1 MKKKKIDK
9 NKNWVLELEKVMSR
23 LRAPGGCPWDRE
35 QTHESLKRYLIEEAY
50 ELIDAV
56 DDADDEHMVEELG
69 DVLLQILFH
78 SQIAKEEK
86 RFDLQKVA
94 RVCCEKLIRRHPH
107 VFADQK
113 IKDSKAVIK
122 QWEDIKKNEKA
133 GQERKSILD
142 GIPRHLPALSQA
154 EKIQKKASKVGFD
167 WPEVDGV
174 VAKIDEEFIEVKEA
188 LKKGN
193 RKAIRGE
200 IGDLLFA
207 VVNLCRFQ
215 DESPEDVL
223 RNTIKKFYRRFQFIE
238 RALKKAGKPMDKT
251 SLEELDKLWNQ
262 AKRKDR

>member
-1 MKKKKIDK
+1 MKKKSVK

-23 LRAPGGCPWDRE
+23 LRGPGGCPWDRE
-35 QTHESLKRYLIEEAY
+35 QTHASLKRYLIEEAY

-56 DDADDEHMVEELG
+56 DDADDEHMMEELG

-86 RFDLQKVA
+86 RFDLQRVA
-94 RVCCEKLIRRHPH
+94 RICCEKLIRRHPH
-107 VFADQK
+107 VFDGQK
-113 IKDSKAVIK
+113 IKDSQAVIR
-122 QWEDIKKNEKA
+122 QWEDIKKNEKSA
-133 GQERKSILD
+133 SERKSALD

-154 EKIQKKASKVGFD
+154 EKIQKKASKAGFD

-174 VAKIDEEFIEVKEA
+174 VAKIEEEFLEVKEA
-188 LKKGN
+188 LKKGD

-223 RNTIKKFYRRFQFIE
+223 RNTIKKFYRRFQYIE
-238 RALKKAGKPMDKT
+238 QALKKAGKPVDQT
-251 SLEELDKLWNQ
+251 SLEELEKLWDQ
-262 AKRKDR
+262 AKRKNR

>member
-1 MKKKKIDK
+1 MKKKTD
-9 NKNWVLELEKVMSR
+9 KNWVLELEKIMSR

-56 DDADDEHMVEELG
+56 DDADDEHMMEELG

-113 IKDSKAVIK
+113 IKDSKAVIR
-122 QWEDIKKNEKA
+122 QWEEIKKGEKA
-133 GQERKSILD
+133 GQKRESVLD

-154 EKIQKKASKVGFD
+154 EKIQKKASKAGFD
-167 WPEVDGV
+167 WPEIDGV
-174 VAKIDEEFIEVKEA
+174 VAKIEEEFREVKEA

-193 RKAIRGE
+193 PKAIRGE

-215 DESPEDVL
+215 DESPEEVL

-238 RALKKAGKPMDKT
+238 LALKKAGKPMDKT

-262 AKRKDR
+262 AKRKNR

>member
-1 MKKKKIDK
+1 MKKKTEKK
-9 NKNWVLELEKVMSR
+9 KNWVLELEKIMSR
-23 LRAPGGCPWDRE
+23 LRGPGGCPWDRE

-56 DDADDEHMVEELG
+56 DDRDDEHMAEELG

-78 SQIAKEEK
+78 SQIAKEER

-113 IKDSKAVIK
+113 IKDSEGVKK
-122 QWEDIKKNEKA
+122 QWEEIKRNEKA
-133 GQERKSILD
+133 GQDRKSLLD

-167 WPEVDGV
+167 WLEVDGV
-174 VAKIDEEFIEVKEA
+174 VAKIEEEFLEVKEE
-188 LKKGN
+188 LKRGDK
-193 RKAIRGE
+193 KAIRDE

-215 DESPEDVL
+215 DESPEEVL
-223 RNTIKKFYRRFQFIE
+223 RSTIKKFYRRFQFIE
-238 RALKKAGKPMDKT
+238 HTVKKAGKSIDKT
-251 SLEELDKLWNQ
+251 SLEELEKLWNQ
-262 AKRKDR
+262 AKRKHR